1 MKKNVIVL
9 ILGGG
14 RGTRLYPLTKMRA
27 KPAVPIAGKYRL
39 IDIPLSNCINSGLNK
54 IYVITQFNSVSLHHH
69 LQSYHFDAYSHG
81 FVSMLAAQQTNDSNS
96 WYQGTADA
104 VRQNF
109 NFIHQRDVDY
119 VLILSGDQLYRMDFQ
134 KMIETHERNQADVT
148 IASVPV
154 TKDRASELGIMRIDE
169 TGKVLGFLEKPKT
182 DEELEHVYT
191 GEDFIRE
198 RGYDPQGR
206 EYLANMGVY
215 LFNKQTLIDALTKT
229 NYTDFGKEVFPAA
242 IRTQRVCVHLFDG
255 YWEDIGTIR
264 SFYEANLALAQPNPI
279 FEISTPEAP
288 TYSKMRHLPASRFGH
303 ATITQSFI
311 SDGCQIGDGA
321 VIENSIIGIR
331 SKIGKGCVIRNSII
345 MGQDFTT
352 SLEDDQSKEN
362 AGLPA
367 VGIGARTI
375 IDGAIV
381 DKNVQIGHDVVITNP
396 KGVQNTNELEFGMIR
411 DGVICVEKGAVLQ
424 PHWSLAET
432 LNKIQ
437 D

>member
-1 MKKNVIVL
+1 MKRNVIVL

-69 LQSYHFDAYSHG
+69 LQSYQFDAFSRG
-81 FVSMLAAQQTNDSNS
+81 FVEMLAAQQTNDSNS

-109 NFIHQRDVDY
+109 NFIRQRDVDY

-134 KMIETHERNQADVT
+134 KMIETHEKNNADVT

-154 TKDRASELGIMRIDE
+154 SKERASELGIMRINE

-182 DEELEHVYT
+182 DEELEQFYT

-206 EYLANMGVY
+206 EYLATRGVY
-215 LFNKQTLIDALTKT
+215 LFNRQTLVDALAKT
-229 NYTDFGKEVFPAA
+229 NYTDFGREVFPAA
-242 IRTQRVCVHLFDG
+242 IRTQNVCVHLFDG

-264 SFYEANLALAQPNPI
+264 SFYEANLALTHNNPV
-279 FEISTPEAP
+279 FEISIPNSP
-288 TYSKMRHLPASRFGH
+288 TYSKMRHLPASRFGRVS
-303 ATITQSFI
+303 IVQSFI
-311 SDGCQIGDGA
+311 ADGCQIGDGA

-345 MGQDFTT
+345 MGQDFTP
-352 SLEDDQSKEN
+352 SKEEDAEERL
-362 AGLPA
+362 AGRPVL
-367 VGIGARTI
+367 GIGDNVI

-381 DKNVQIGHDVVITNP
+381 DKNVQIGNNVMITNP
-396 KGVQNTNELEFGMIR
+396 ENIQNTDEREFGMIR

-424 PHWSLAET
+424 PQWSLAES
-432 LNKIQ
+432 LKK
-437 D
+437 